1 MRIVTNYR
9 HILIKAMLVSFI
21 MGILITILMLSILAH
36 NFDLTKVN
44 PFYVV
49 LIFPLT
55 GMIIA
60 VLEGYFIQ
68 VNYTEITEIDQ
79 IL

>member
-1 MRIVTNYR
+1 MKIVTNYR
-9 HILIKAMLVSFI
+9 HILIKAMIVSFLL
-21 MGILITILMLSILAH
+21 GILITILMLSILEK

>member
-9 HILIKAMLVSFI
+9 HILIKAMLVAFLL
-21 MGILITILMLSILAH
+21 GILTTILMLSILAH

-44 PFYVV
+44 PFYIF
-49 LIFPLT
+49 LIFPAT

-60 VLEGYFIQ
+60 ILEGYFIQ
-68 VNYTEITEIDQ
+68 VNHIEITEIDE
-79 IL
+79 I